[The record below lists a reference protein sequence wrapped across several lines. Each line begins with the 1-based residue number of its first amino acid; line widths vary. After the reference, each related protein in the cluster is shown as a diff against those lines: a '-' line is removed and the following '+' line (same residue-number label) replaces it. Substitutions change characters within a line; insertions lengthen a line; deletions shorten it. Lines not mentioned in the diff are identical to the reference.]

1 MKRKTAVVKLAVL
14 IAVVLSLATRAEA
27 ILGIGDIVVDPS
39 VYAQAVQQLLQ
50 LERQYAQLVQ
60 SYQVLQNQYAHL
72 QRMAQRVPVDMS
84 RRYRAAATLWRP
96 SSAANTYGTTG
107 RWLAALNSG
116 VDVAGGYVEAT
127 ERLLSY
133 DPVLGTLSA
142 DQADHVKRAYGTVE
156 LTDGATRSALETVG
170 RLRANASSTDAT
182 IQRLE
187 DDSLSADPAMNTEI
201 AVLNKVN
208 AASLVSVRT
217 GQDTNKLLVALAEA
231 EAVAAKR
238 TRDAE
243 ARAITQH
250 VRFLSEGKAL
260 LTAQA
265 SGASRAMLDW
275 RMP

>member
-1 MKRKTAVVKLAVL
+1 MKRSIVKVGVL

-27 ILGIGDIVVDPS
+27 ILGIGDIVFDPS

-60 SYQVLQNQYAHL
+60 SYQVLKSQYEHL

-84 RRYRAAATLWRP
+84 RRYRAPATLWRS
-96 SSAANTYGTTG
+96 SSASNTYGTTG
-107 RWLAALNSG
+107 RWLTTLNSG
-116 VDVAGGYVEAT
+116 TDVANGYAEAT
-127 ERLLSY
+127 EPLATY
-133 DPVLGTLSA
+133 GAALGTMSA

-156 LTDGATRSALETVG
+156 LTDGATRTALETVG

-208 AASLVSVRT
+208 AASLVTVRT

-231 EAVAAKR
+231 DAVAAKR

>member
-1 MKRKTAVVKLAVL
+1 MKRSIVKVGVL

-27 ILGIGDIVVDPS
+27 ILGIGDIVFDPS

-60 SYQVLQNQYAHL
+60 SYQVLKSQYEHL

-84 RRYRAAATLWRP
+84 RRYRAPATLWRS
-96 SSAANTYGTTG
+96 SSASNTYGTTG
-107 RWLAALNSG
+107 RWLTTLNSG
-116 VDVAGGYVEAT
+116 TDVANGYAEAT
-127 ERLLSY
+127 EPLATY
-133 DPVLGTLSA
+133 GAALGTMSA

-156 LTDGATRSALETVG
+156 LTDGATRTALETVG
-170 RLRANASSTDAT
+170 RLRANASITDAT

-187 DDSLSADPAMNTEI
+187 DDSLSPDPAMNTEI

>member
-1 MKRKTAVVKLAVL
+1 MKRSSVVKAGVLMLVVFCLA
-14 IAVVLSLATRAEA
+14 ARAEA
-27 ILGIGDIVVDPS
+27 ILGIGDIVFDPS
-39 VYAQAVQQLLQ
+39 VYGQAVQQLLQ

-60 SYQVLQNQYAHL
+60 HYQVLQNQYAHL
-72 QRMAQRVPVDMS
+72 LRMAQRVPVDMS

-107 RWLAALNSG
+107 RWLNTLNTG
-116 VDVAGGYVEAT
+116 IDAAGGYAEAA
-127 ERLLSY
+127 ERLLTY
-133 DPVLGTLSA
+133 DPVLGVLSA

-156 LTDGATRSALETVG
+156 LTDGATRTTLETVG
-170 RLRANASSTDAT
+170 RLRANASATDAT

-187 DDSLSADPAMNTEI
+187 DDSLSSDPAMNTEI
-201 AVLNKVN
+201 AVLNKLN
-208 AASLVSVRT
+208 AASLVYVRT

-231 EAVAAKR
+231 DAVAAKR

-250 VRFLSEGKAL
+250 VRFLSEGKAI

-265 SGASRAMLDW
+265 AGASRAMLDW